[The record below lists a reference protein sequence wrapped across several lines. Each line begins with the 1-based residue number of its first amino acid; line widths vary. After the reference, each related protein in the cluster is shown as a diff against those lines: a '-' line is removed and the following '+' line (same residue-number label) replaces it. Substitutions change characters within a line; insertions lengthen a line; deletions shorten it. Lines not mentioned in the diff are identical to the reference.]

1 MIERKAPMSKM
12 IAAALGLLLV
22 ASPALAAAPVPGFQD
37 LESAYAGDAT
47 LGTARQSL
55 AAAIP
60 AGTPVADARG
70 ALADA
75 GATCKPQHRG
85 GTVERCL
92 IHQYSLADGAADD
105 IRWTI
110 LLNEAAGR
118 VDTVSLNR
126 SVDRHGTN

>member
-1 MIERKAPMSKM
+1 MSKM
-12 IAAALGLLLV
+12 IVAAFGLLL
-22 ASPALAAAPVPGFQD
+22 AAPALAAVPVPGFQD

-47 LGTARQSL
+47 LGAARQSL

-70 ALADA
+70 ALTGA
-75 GATCKPQHRG
+75 GATCKPQRHA
-85 GTVERCL
+85 TNVERCL

-105 IRWTI
+105 VRWTI

-118 VDTVSLNR
+118 VDTVSLDR